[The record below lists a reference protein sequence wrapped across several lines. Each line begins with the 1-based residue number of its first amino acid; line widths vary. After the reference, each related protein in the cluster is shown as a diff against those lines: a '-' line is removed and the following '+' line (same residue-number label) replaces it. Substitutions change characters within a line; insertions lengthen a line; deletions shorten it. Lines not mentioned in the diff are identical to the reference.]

1 MQKNYLLNLT
11 GQDTCSGYP
20 GDPLV
25 AEGLGGGLGQKRY
38 LVGIFSFG
46 STQCGQGY
54 PGVYTSIAYY
64 LTWIIDNMRP

>member
-1 MQKNYLLNLT
+1 MLNLT
-11 GQDTCSGYP
+11 GQDTCSVDP
-20 GDPLV
+20 GGPLV
-25 AEGLGGGLGQKRY
+25 AEGPGGGLGPKQY

-46 STQCGQGY
+46 STKCGQGY